1 LKRTTGENM
10 REKVIIR
17 VIDTIGS
24 NLCIAS
30 EDGQKVFDKT
40 VPLLQTGKH
49 VVISFDG
56 VSMLISLFLNVAI
69 GQLYGQFSEEEIRDQ
84 LEVTGLAGEDMEI
97 LQRVVENAKRYYTN
111 PEKYDKVWATLEGE
125 DEE

>member
-1 LKRTTGENM
+1 MT
-10 REKVIIR
+10 EKITIKVVDI
-17 VIDTIGS
+17 IGS

-40 VPLLQTGKH
+40 VPLLKAGKH

-56 VSMLISLFLNVAI
+56 ISILISLFLNAAI
-69 GQLYGQFSEEEIRDQ
+69 GQLYNEFLEEEIRAQ
-84 LEVTGLAGEDMEI
+84 LEVTGLASDDMEI
-97 LQRVVENAKRYYTN
+97 LQRVVENAKRYYAN
-111 PEKYDKVWATLEGE
+111 PKEYDRAWAAMEGD